1 MIRAIFSLSV
11 VVTLLV
17 VSGGISIAQAAT
29 DALDEV
35 NATRAQR
42 GLRPFVRDN
51 GLSIAAAAAA
61 DVRAQ
66 YLCKGHTANDFSYVP
81 AGTVATSSGCTAWT
95 DDWGWGSCCTYENF
109 TYAGA
114 AWTRG
119 SDGKR
124 YMHLYVR

>member
-1 MIRAIFSLSV
+1 MLRVLMICLALTSV
-11 VVTLLV
+11 AY
-17 VSGGISIAQAAT
+17 GAT

-42 GLRPFVRDN
+42 GLKPFIRDD
-51 GLSIAAAAAA
+51 GLSVAAAGAA
-61 DVRAQ
+61 DVRAAS
-66 YLCKGHTANDFSYVP
+66 LWKGHTANDFAFVP
-81 AGTVATSSGCTAWT
+81 AGTTATSSGCAAWT
-95 DDWGWGSCCTYENF
+95 DDWGWGSCCTYESW

-119 SDGKR
+119 ADGKR